1 MAGLVLDQMSESDQ
15 EKLKCRSAKVDPSF
29 VSIYEIK
36 DGCIKETIQRENGLI
51 KDNYFDQQMKEL
63 MDDFYIMLNYYA

>member
-1 MAGLVLDQMSESDQ
+1 MAGLVFDKISESDKT
-15 EKLKCRSAKVDPSF
+15 KLKCRSAKLDPSI

-63 MDDFYIMLNYYA
+63 MDDFYLMLNYYD